1 MEVNSL
7 APQDSGSLKLA
18 IRTCVKMPLRMAQK
32 AVGGLYA
39 RVCLRLEAR
48 GGHFKHMLGRTG
60 MPLWEYDVVAAN
72 H

>member
-1 MEVNSL
+1 MEVNSM
-7 APQDSGSLKLA
+7 APQDLESLKLD
-18 IRTCVKMPLRMAQK
+18 IRTCVKAPLHMARK
-32 AVGGLYA
+32 AVGGFYR

-60 MPLWEYDVVAAN
+60 TPLWGYDVVAAN